1 MIGKEKLSELIQEYY
16 KQDKR
21 IDIISEFIPSYYDS
35 SIVNFGWKMFEEVLK
50 AYFTEEGIDWIE
62 YYLYENPE
70 KCYYI
75 NDIKI
80 PLETIDDLWE
90 LVKDNRK
97 CYRNFC

>member
-21 IDIISEFIPSYYDS
+21 IDTIGEFIPSYYDS
-35 SIVNFGWKMFEEVLK
+35 PIVDFGWKMFGEVLK
-50 AYFTEEGIDWIE
+50 AYFTEEGVDWVE

-70 KCYYI
+70 KCYYM
-75 NDIKI
+75 NDVKI

-90 LVKDNRK
+90 TVKDYRK
-97 CYRNFC
+97 